1 MNEMQRSH
9 SQEVFHLKD
18 RIAKLEDFIQER
30 FLIDTESKPLASSAQ
45 VKEAGGD
52 LNQAFQEF
60 LSGKSKM
67 SEDSKNL

>member
-30 FLIDTESKPLASSAQ
+30 FLLDSESKPQAPSTQ
-45 VKEAGGD
+45 VKEGD
-52 LNQAFQEF
+52 LNQAYQDL
-60 LSGKSKM
+60 LSGKSKL
-67 SEDSKNL
+67 SEDSQNL

>member
-30 FLIDTESKPLASSAQ
+30 FLLDKESKPQANSAQ

-52 LNQAFQEF
+52 LNQALQEF
-60 LSGKSKM
+60 LSGKSKL

>member
-1 MNEMQRSH
+1 MQRSH

-30 FLIDTESKPLASSAQ
+30 FLLDSESKSQAPSTQ
-45 VKEAGGD
+45 VKDGD
-52 LNQAFQEF
+52 LNQAFQDL
-60 LSGKSKM
+60 LSGKSKL

>member
-30 FLIDTESKPLASSAQ
+30 FLLDTESKPQAPSTQ
-45 VKEAGGD
+45 VKDGD
-52 LNQAFQEF
+52 LNQAF
-60 LSGKSKM
+60 
-67 SEDSKNL
+67 